1 MRILHI
7 NKYFDLHDGVDIYLH
22 QVMQR
27 QEALG
32 HEVHVLSTRDAKNIA
47 TPDAKYFVPRF
58 DLSRS
63 DGLVEDIEKAKR
75 YLWNKQAQVS
85 LKEMIRDMRPDVIHV
100 HNIYHH
106 LSTSILAPIR
116 EADIPCVQ
124 TLHDYK
130 LACPNYRMFTEGSVC
145 ERCKGGNYLEA
156 VKHRCLAA
164 GFVPNVLAALEMGM
178 TKARQS
184 YERTVRLFLCPSRF
198 MLEKMQDWGEPIGKM
213 RYLPNPVTLPSVAV
227 PRGGGYLLYAGR
239 LAVEKGLVSFL
250 EAAIKIPELSIKI
263 AGHGPEEE
271 RLKSLVRA
279 QGATHIE
286 FVGFQTG
293 EALMQ
298 LRSRAEALL
307 SPSIWYENAS
317 LSILEGMADGLPCL
331 ATRIGGSPELVEEG
345 VTGFLAK
352 PGDVGDWVRVL
363 RRFQALS
370 TEARTRMG
378 EAARERV
385 KERFLWSTHLE
396 RLQHLYQEAGAED
409 RSPHP

>member
-7 NKYFDLHDGVDIYLH
+7 NKFFDLSDGVDIYLH

-32 HEVHVLSTRDAKNIA
+32 HETHILSTRDPKNVP
-47 TPDAKYFVPRF
+47 TPDSKYFVQRF

-63 DGLVEDIEKAKR
+63 EGMREDVEKAIR
-75 YLWNKQAQVS
+75 FLWNREAQRS
-85 LKEMIRDMRPDVIHV
+85 LQEMIREQRPDVIHL

-116 EADIPCVQ
+116 EARIPCVQ

-130 LACPNYRMFTEGSVC
+130 LACPNYRMFTQGKTC
-145 ERCKGGNYLEA
+145 ERCKGGKYFEA
-156 VKHRCLAA
+156 VKHGCLAS
-164 GFVPNVLAALEMGM
+164 GFLPNVLAALEMGM

-198 MLEKMQDWGEPIGKM
+198 MLEKMEDWGEPVGKL
-213 RYLPNPVTLPSVAV
+213 RHLANPVELPLEAV
-227 PRGGGYLLYAGR
+227 TGGGGYLLYAGR
-239 LAVEKGLVSFL
+239 LATEKGLASFL
-250 EAAIKIPELSIKI
+250 KAAIRIPEMPVKI
-263 AGHGPEEE
+263 AGRGPEEE
-271 RLKSLVRA
+271 RLRSLVRGS
-279 QGATHIE
+279 GATHIE

-293 EALMQ
+293 EALRL
-298 LRSRAEALL
+298 LRARAEALV

-331 ATRIGGSPELVEEG
+331 VTRIGGNPEFIEDA

-352 PGDVGDWVRVL
+352 PDDVEDWVRVL
-363 RRFQALS
+363 RRFQAVS
-370 TEARTRMG
+370 RAGRRQMG
-378 EAARERV
+378 ALARERV

-396 RLQHLYQEAGAED
+396 NLQEFYHEAGA
-409 RSPHP
+409 

>member
-7 NKYFDLHDGVDIYLH
+7 NKFFDLSDGVDIYLH

-32 HEVHVLSTRDAKNIA
+32 HETHILSTRDPKNVPTA
-47 TPDAKYFVPRF
+47 DSKYFVQRF

-63 DGLVEDIEKAKR
+63 EGLREDAEKAIR
-75 YLWNKQAQVS
+75 FLWNREAQHS
-85 LKEMIRDMRPDVIHV
+85 LQEMIRVQRPDVIHL

-116 EADIPCVQ
+116 EAGIPCVQ

-130 LACPNYRMFTEGSVC
+130 LACPNYRMFTEGEVC
-145 ERCKGGNYLEA
+145 ERCKGGKYFEA
-156 VKHRCLAA
+156 VKHGCLAS

-198 MLEKMQDWGEPIGKM
+198 MLEKMEDWGEPIGKL
-213 RYLPNPVTLPSVAV
+213 RHLANPVEFPSEAM
-227 PRGGGYLLYAGR
+227 PGGGGYLLYAGR
-239 LAVEKGLVSFL
+239 LATEKGLSSFL
-250 EAAIKIPELSIKI
+250 EAAIRIPELPIKI
-263 AGHGPEEE
+263 AGRGPDEE
-271 RLKSLVRA
+271 RLRSLVR
-279 QGATHIE
+279 GSGVTHIE

-293 EALMQ
+293 EALRG
-298 LRSRAEALL
+298 LRARAEALV

-331 ATRIGGSPELVEEG
+331 VTRIGGNPEFIEDGE
-345 VTGFLAK
+345 TGFLAK
-352 PGDVGDWVRVL
+352 PGDVEDWVRVL
-363 RRFQALS
+363 RRFQAVS
-370 TEARTRMG
+370 KAGRRQMG
-378 EAARERV
+378 DVARERV

-396 RLQHLYQEAGAED
+396 RLQGFYQEAGA
-409 RSPHP
+409 

>member
-7 NKYFDLHDGVDIYLH
+7 NKFFDLSDGVDIYLH

-27 QEALG
+27 QEVLG
-32 HEVHVLSTRDAKNIA
+32 HETHILSTRDPKNVPTA
-47 TPDAKYFVPRF
+47 DSKYFVERF

-63 DGLVEDIEKAKR
+63 EGVREDAEKAIR
-75 YLWNKQAQVS
+75 FLWNREAQHS
-85 LKEMIRDMRPDVIHV
+85 LQEMIRMQRPDVIHL

-116 EADIPCVQ
+116 EAGIPCVQ

-130 LACPNYRMFTEGSVC
+130 LACPNYRMFTEGEVC
-145 ERCKGGNYLEA
+145 ERCKGGKYFEA
-156 VKHRCLAA
+156 VKHGCLAS

-198 MLEKMQDWGEPIGKM
+198 MLEKMEDWGEPVGKL
-213 RYLPNPVTLPSVAV
+213 RHLANPVELPSDAMTG
-227 PRGGGYLLYAGR
+227 GGGYLLYAGR
-239 LAVEKGLVSFL
+239 LATEKGLASFL
-250 EAAIKIPELSIKI
+250 EAAIRIPELPVKI
-263 AGHGPEEE
+263 AGRGPDEE
-271 RLKSLVRA
+271 RLRSLVR
-279 QGATHIE
+279 GSGVTHIE

-293 EALMQ
+293 EG
-298 LRSRAEALL
+298 LRGLRARAEALV

-331 ATRIGGSPELVEEG
+331 VTRIGGNPELIEDGE
-345 VTGFLAK
+345 TGFLAK
-352 PGDVGDWVRVL
+352 PGDVEDWVRVL
-363 RRFQALS
+363 RRFQAVS
-370 TEARTRMG
+370 KVGRQQMG
-378 EAARERV
+378 EAAREKI

-396 RLQHLYQEAGAED
+396 KLQGFYREAGA
-409 RSPHP
+409 S